1 MERKAGGGSGQL
13 GDRTRPLASQLV
25 FPPRPLLS
33 QEAGEGRRVVEE
45 AQGEEP
51 RPLSSVNLAGPV
63 RSKSCLSFLCMLGRL
78 PGLATGS
85 PDFKGGL
92 LVAAACSR
100 ASLSGHWRP

>member
-1 MERKAGGGSGQL
+1 M
-13 GDRTRPLASQLV
+13 
-25 FPPRPLLS
+25 
-33 QEAGEGRRVVEE
+33 VEE

-51 RPLSSVNLAGPV
+51 HPLSSVNLAGPV
-63 RSKSCLSFLCMLGRL
+63 RSKSGHSFLCMLGRL

-100 ASLSGHWRP
+100 ASLSGHWGGQGGEWLLSCGCGWAQLVAPQK